1 MGAVVPARCESRH
14 HDGTVAGPLCPP
26 ACPACFHRGD
36 EHDPR
41 RYGVAA
47 RTGPGLL
54 WWGKTAPV
62 CHPRVS
68 VAVSVLSFLQS
79 AAKPQCVGNP
89 ALSMGACLCASC
101 VPL

>member
-1 MGAVVPARCESRH
+1 M
-14 HDGTVAGPLCPP
+14 
-26 ACPACFHRGD
+26 
-36 EHDPR
+36 HDPCR
-41 RYGVAA
+41 CDVAA

-89 ALSMGACLCASC
+89 ALSVGACLCASC

>member
-1 MGAVVPARCESRH
+1 MEPFAGLHEPPPVPGLLLQRQAMM
-14 HDGTVAGPLCPP
+14 
-26 ACPACFHRGD
+26 
-36 EHDPR
+36 HDPYISLR
-41 RYGVAA
+41 DVAA

-68 VAVSVLSFLQS
+68 VAVSVLSFVQS
-79 AAKPQCVGNP
+79 AAKPQCVRSP
-89 ALSMGACLCASC
+89 VLSWEHRLCASC